1 MATGKVAFVFA
12 GQGSQYVGMGKDLC
26 ERFVVAKRIFAD
38 ADDALGYSLSKLCF
52 NGLDLELKRTE
63 NTQPAIL
70 TASIAVNS
78 LSVGV
83 VTNVEAEVNQDAGRV
98 KSLLTEQAVRPVRW
112 EESVRKLAA
121 LGCQRVLEVGPGK
134 VLSGLIKRISSSLDT
149 DNFESAQDLARVRGE
164 TAG

>member
-1 MATGKVAFVFA
+1 MSAPFH
-12 GQGSQYVGMGKDLC
+12 C
-26 ERFVVAKRIFAD
+26 ELMRPAAERLNQ
-38 ADDALGYSLSKLCF
+38 AL
-52 NGLDLELKRTE
+52 
-63 NTQPAIL
+63 
-70 TASIAVNS
+70 ASIVVNS

-83 VTNVEAEVNQDAGRV
+83 VTNVEAEVNQDPGRV

-112 EESVRKLAA
+112 EESVRKLES

-149 DNFESAQDLARVRGE
+149 ENLESAQDLARVQRE